1 MAQRFEPWPEWLILC
16 DNSFNFLNDL
26 DTFDRKLSFEKLL
39 DMPYSVKSLDSNER
53 TCLITEYLTF
63 LFNARE
69 VVEELNGGTI
79 KQVWYKLLTIVYY
92 FKTCKFINHY
102 ALQLLTR
109 SFNGALWKPRCRR
122 LKEFKLVIGHS
133 KMKTQKN
140 LISSNSMV
148 QNPLMSTKIVE
159 EMLTRHFGEDW
170 HFTLANSRRF
180 VSKVVDRQFK
190 SAEDSP
196 NLLARFQPIEHMSFV
211 LHFSHAFCCFL
222 LLLR

>member
-1 MAQRFEPWPEWLILC
+1 MEESTRSRSFTSSGDEKEDFRSIVHHKFANYVTYIDSLLGHMAQRFEPWPEWLILC

-140 LISSNSMV
+140 LISS
-148 QNPLMSTKIVE
+148 
-159 EMLTRHFGEDW
+159 
-170 HFTLANSRRF
+170 
-180 VSKVVDRQFK
+180 
-190 SAEDSP
+190 
-196 NLLARFQPIEHMSFV
+196 
-211 LHFSHAFCCFL
+211 
-222 LLLR
+222 

>member
-1 MAQRFEPWPEWLILC
+1 M
-16 DNSFNFLNDL
+16 
-26 DTFDRKLSFEKLL
+26 TFSFEKLL
-39 DMPYSVKSLDSNER
+39 HALYCVKSLDSNER
-53 TCLITEYLTF
+53 TCLITEYLTL

-69 VVEELNGGTI
+69 VVEEFNRGTI
-79 KQVWYKLLTIVYY
+79 EQVWYKLLTIDDY

-102 ALQLLTR
+102 YALLQLLTR
-109 SFNGALWKPRCRR
+109 SFNCVVETEVSKVEGIQTSDRP
-122 LKEFKLVIGHS
+122 LKDENAEKL
-133 KMKTQKN
+133 N
-140 LISSNSMV
+140 FISFNGPH
-148 QNPLMSTKIVE
+148 PLMSTKIVE

-190 SAEDSP
+190 SAEYLP
-196 NLLARFQPIEHMSFV
+196 NLPARFQLIENMSFV